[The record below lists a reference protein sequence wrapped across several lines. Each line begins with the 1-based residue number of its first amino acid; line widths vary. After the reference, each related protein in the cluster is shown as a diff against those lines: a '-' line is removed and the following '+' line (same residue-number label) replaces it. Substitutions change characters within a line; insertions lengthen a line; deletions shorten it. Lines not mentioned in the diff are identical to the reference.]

1 MNTSNGFNSIQMFT
15 ASLPEDFQ
23 IIPAGRL
30 KIKLGRFLSPTPEAI
45 TVLGPFGDT
54 PKSC

>member
-15 ASLPEDFQ
+15 ALLLEDFQ
-23 IIPAGRL
+23 IISAGHL
-30 KIKLGRFLSPTPEAI
+30 KTKLGSFLSPTPEAV
-45 TVLGPFGDT
+45 TVLGLFGDT

>member
-15 ASLPEDFQ
+15 AFLPEDFQ
-23 IIPAGRL
+23 IMFAGQL
-30 KIKLGRFLSPTPEAI
+30 KTKLRRFFSPTPEAI